1 MSVNGSWRLV
11 VDSPMGK
18 QDILVQLKED
28 DGRLTGTLINKGNDM
43 ASEIFDGTVENRQ
56 LQWKVKLQKLKMTVS
71 FTTTV
76 DGDTMAGKAKAGMFG
91 SFSVL
96 GERTEE

>member
-1 MSVNGSWRLV
+1 VRRTAAKGGSTTTAVAHAATDRV
-11 VDSPMGK
+11 AAGPDH
-18 QDILVQLKED
+18 
-28 DGRLTGTLINKGNDM
+28 RGTSSDLP
-43 ASEIFDGTVENRQ
+43 Q
-56 LQWKVKLQKLKMTVS
+56 LQWKVKLQKLKMTIS

-76 DGDTMAGKAKAGMFG
+76 DGDTMAGKDKAGMFG